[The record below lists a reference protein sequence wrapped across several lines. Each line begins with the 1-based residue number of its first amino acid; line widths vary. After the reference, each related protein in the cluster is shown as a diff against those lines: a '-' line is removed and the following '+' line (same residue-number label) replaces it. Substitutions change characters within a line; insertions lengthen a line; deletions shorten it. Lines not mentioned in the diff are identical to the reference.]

1 MELKYKKA
9 AAIGLIVIV
18 AGIFG
23 GWAIYDGYYSSRRII
38 LATTT
43 STYDSGLLD
52 YLIPHFENQYNIPVH
67 IVSVGTGAALEAG
80 KAGNADLILVHSRT
94 REDSFVNEGYGV
106 HRACIMYNDFVI
118 VGPSD
123 DPAEIQGENIT
134 SAMLNLRSSGNL
146 TESTF
151 YSRGDSSGTYSK
163 ELGLWNLTDFIP
175 DSEEDLWYK
184 ETGTGMG
191 ATLTI
196 TDEQNGY
203 TLVDRGT
210 WLSMMDGLDLVIL
223 SEGDENLLNSYGAIL
238 VNPELHTGV
247 KFDLAKKLISFL
259 VSELGQQ
266 LIGDFRKN
274 GEILFRPAFGICN
287 STHSCTTTSNEISY
301 WSQFNGGYT
310 G

>member
-1 MELKYKKA
+1 MITKSVKLKKRVQSCKRRLKIQNKIVKQGINLDIIRQKKVM
-9 AAIGLIVIV
+9 I
-18 AGIFG
+18 
-23 GWAIYDGYYSSRRII
+23 
-38 LATTT
+38 
-43 STYDSGLLD
+43 
-52 YLIPHFENQYNIPVH
+52 
-67 IVSVGTGAALEAG
+67 
-80 KAGNADLILVHSRT
+80 
-94 REDSFVNEGYGV
+94 
-106 HRACIMYNDFVI
+106 
-118 VGPSD
+118 
-123 DPAEIQGENIT
+123 
-134 SAMLNLRSSGNL
+134 NLRSAGNL
-146 TESTF
+146 AEITF
-151 YSRGDSSGTYSK
+151 YSRGDSSGTHSK
-163 ELGLWNLTDFIP
+163 ELGLWNLTDYIP
-175 DSEEDLWYK
+175 DSETDLWYK

-203 TLVDRGT
+203 SLVDRGT

-223 SEGDENLLNSYGAIL
+223 SEGDQNLLNPYGAIL

-287 STHSCTTTSNEISY
+287 LTHSCITLSDEISY
-301 WSQFNGGYT
+301 WSQINGGYT

>member
-1 MELKYKKA
+1 MESKYKKA
-9 AAIGLIVIV
+9 ASISLIIIV

-52 YLIPHFENQYNIPVH
+52 YLIPVFEDRYNIPVH
-67 IVSVGTGAALEAG
+67 IVSVGTGAALEMG
-80 KAGNADLILVHSRT
+80 MAGNADLILVHSRA
-94 REDSFVNEGYGV
+94 REDSFINEGYGV
-106 HRACIMYNDFVI
+106 HRVCVMYNDFVL

-123 DPAEIQGENIT
+123 DPAEIQGKNIT
-134 SAMLNLRSSGNL
+134 SVMVNLRNAGNL
-146 TESTF
+146 AEITF
-151 YSRGDSSGTYSK
+151 YSRGDSSGTHSK
-163 ELGLWNLTDFIP
+163 ELGLWNLTDFVP
-175 DSEEDLWYK
+175 DSETDLWYK

-191 ATLTI
+191 TTLTI
-196 TDEQNGY
+196 TDEENGY

-210 WLSMMDGLDLVIL
+210 WLFMKDSLNLVIL
-223 SEGDENLLNSYGAIL
+223 SEGDENLLNPYGAIL

-247 KFDLAKKLISFL
+247 KFDLAVKFVGFL
-259 VSELGQQ
+259 VSEQGQQ

-274 GEILFRPAFGICN
+274 GELLFHPAFGICN
-287 STHSCTTTSNEISY
+287 STHSCITTSDEITY
-301 WSQFNGGYT
+301 WSQFNGGFT